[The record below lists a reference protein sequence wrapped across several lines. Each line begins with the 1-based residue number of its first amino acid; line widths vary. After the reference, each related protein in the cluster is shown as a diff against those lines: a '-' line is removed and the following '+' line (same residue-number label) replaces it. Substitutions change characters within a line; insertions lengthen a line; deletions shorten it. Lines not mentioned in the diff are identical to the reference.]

1 MKKACFVI
9 SAPFDKGA
17 IFDRNNSDLNRDNCL
32 QFYYDLQDI
41 LWKNNI
47 DLNTYDINRQ
57 GECDFIIYNE
67 MPRLLPQNDSI
78 VKSFLLL
85 FECEVIRPDNWEVSS
100 HNRFSKIFTWH
111 DSYIDEIKYFK
122 LNFTHDGSIDNF
134 LSFKE
139 KSKFCTLI
147 AGNKVVSRPLE
158 LYSHRKKAISWFENN
173 HPDKFDF
180 YGIGW
185 DMLTF
190 DESKLTGILNRFSF
204 LKGMRKRLMTR
215 YSSYR
220 GKINS
225 KIETLK
231 DYKFSICY
239 ENAQEIPGYITEKIF
254 DSMAAGCIPVYWGA
268 PNISDYVPEDCYID
282 KRKFKT
288 YEDLYNYLIGMS
300 EDEYNSRL
308 EHIRSFLHSAISE
321 QFSPY
326 YNARSVVKHIL
337 DK

>member
-239 ENAQEIPGYITEKIF
+239 ENAQERNLIYSERPNKPEYILQ
-254 DSMAAGCIPVYWGA
+254 P
-268 PNISDYVPEDCYID
+268 
-282 KRKFKT
+282 
-288 YEDLYNYLIGMS
+288 
-300 EDEYNSRL
+300 
-308 EHIRSFLHSAISE
+308 
-321 QFSPY
+321 
-326 YNARSVVKHIL
+326 
-337 DK
+337 